1 MLACELRLH
10 GIGVLVLDKEEEPSP
25 VVRALGL
32 HARSVEVMDQRGL
45 LERFLAHGRQYPVG
59 GFFAAIS
66 KPPPERLDTAH
77 SYVLAIPQTITER
90 LLAEHATKV
99 GAELGRGRELVGL
112 EQDETGITA
121 ELADSTRLRARYL
134 IGCDG
139 GRSTVRELLGVG
151 FPGDPSTTETLLGEM
166 KVTENAATIASVV
179 AEVRQTQLRFGAG
192 PIEGDV
198 YRVVVPAA
206 GLSEDHTAPPTLEEF
221 KQRLRAFAGT
231 DFGAH
236 SPRWLSRFDDATR
249 LAERYR
255 IGRALLAGD
264 AAHVHPPT
272 GGQGLNLG
280 IQDAFNL
287 GWKLAAEINDWAP
300 ERLLDSYHA
309 ERHPVATDMLNNTRA
324 QMELLSLDSPAPPGD
339 TAAGLGTDGPRRG
352 QPPPDRKDH
361 RDRDPLRLR
370 EGHELLGRRLQDV
383 ELKQERLY
391 ELTHSG
397 HELLLDQTARLS
409 AQGWQDRVDHVVDT
423 NKELDAPATLLRPD
437 GHVTWLGDNQR
448 ELSTKLTKWFGA
460 AC

>member
-1 MLACELRLH
+1 MIIVGGGPTGLMLACELRLH

-179 AEVRQTQLRFGAG
+179 AEVRQTQLRFGPGRSRATC
-192 PIEGDV
+192 
-198 YRVVVPAA
+198 
-206 GLSEDHTAPPTLEEF
+206 TASS
-221 KQRLRAFAGT
+221 
-231 DFGAH
+231 
-236 SPRWLSRFDDATR
+236 SPRRACPRTTLPHRPWRNSSSGCGPSRGPTSARTHHAGSPASTTPPGWPSATGSAGRYWRATR
-249 LAERYR
+249 RTYT
-255 IGRALLAGD
+255 
-264 AAHVHPPT
+264 HPPAGKDSTSASRTRSTSAGNSPPRSTT
-272 GGQGLNLG
+272 G
-280 IQDAFNL
+280 
-287 GWKLAAEINDWAP
+287 
-300 ERLLDSYHA
+300 H
-309 ERHPVATDMLNNTRA
+309 
-324 QMELLSLDSPAPPGD
+324 
-339 TAAGLGTDGPRRG
+339 
-352 QPPPDRKDH
+352 RKD
-361 RDRDPLRLR
+361 
-370 EGHELLGRRLQDV
+370 
-383 ELKQERLY
+383 Y
-391 ELTHSG
+391 S
-397 HELLLDQTARLS
+397 TATTPN
-409 AQGWQDRVDHVVDT
+409 DT
-423 NKELDAPATLLRPD
+423 PWPRT
-437 GHVTWLGDNQR
+437 
-448 ELSTKLTKWFGA
+448 
-460 AC
+460 C